1 MATKDIVARIMH
13 VEHSQK
19 LVDVS
24 KELLVDE
31 MTNGSE
37 KECEENSKPLA
48 NTNFGLWKES
58 EQLHYKKRNAMVE
71 DNRDFNGNFK

>member
-1 MATKDIVARIMH
+1 
-13 VEHSQK
+13 
-19 LVDVS
+19 
-24 KELLVDE
+24 LLVDE